1 MIGIVGGGLTGLALA
16 YELGKRGIDHTVLE
30 AADRPGG
37 VIRSARID
45 GRVLDFGP
53 QRGRMTPRLAA
64 LVSALRIEREVLYA
78 PEGLPL
84 YIYSDGALREA
95 GFSAAAL
102 LRGRLLSWEGKLRL
116 LGEPLTAAPRK
127 EERVA
132 TLLRRKLGRE
142 AYERFAGPLYGGLY
156 ASDPADM
163 VVGLSLAPLLRDLG
177 VGRSLLLP
185 LLRRRQ
191 TVSSPAFSF
200 RDGMQSLPDALYTHT
215 SRSVRLGAPAH
226 GLRRCPAG
234 WVLEFENGTL
244 EAESVVLT
252 CEAPAAA
259 QILEPTAPELAARLR
274 RLVYN
279 PLAIIHLYAPDAR
292 LRGLGYQVAL
302 DEKLATLGVTWND
315 CLFRREGVF
324 TAFLGGARNR
334 GVVDEPDERLG
345 ERAVREFTRVTR
357 RDAEVLAVSRAAMPA
372 WDASWHALEGFGV
385 PEGIRVAASWRSRP
399 GIPSRL
405 AEAAALAEAL
415 ARAYVSRS

>member
-1 MIGIVGGGLTGLALA
+1 
-16 YELGKRGIDHTVLE
+16 
-30 AADRPGG
+30 
-37 VIRSARID
+37 
-45 GRVLDFGP
+45 
-53 QRGRMTPRLAA
+53 
-64 LVSALRIEREVLYA
+64 
-78 PEGLPL
+78 
-84 YIYSDGALREA
+84 
-95 GFSAAAL
+95 
-102 LRGRLLSWEGKLRL
+102 
-116 LGEPLTAAPRK
+116 
-127 EERVA
+127 
-132 TLLRRKLGRE
+132 
-142 AYERFAGPLYGGLY
+142 
-156 ASDPADM
+156 
-163 VVGLSLAPLLRDLG
+163 
-177 VGRSLLLP
+177 
-185 LLRRRQ
+185 
-191 TVSSPAFSF
+191 
-200 RDGMQSLPDALYTHT
+200 
-215 SRSVRLGAPAH
+215 
-226 GLRRCPAG
+226 
-234 WVLEFENGTL
+234 
-244 EAESVVLT
+244 
-252 CEAPAAA
+252 
-259 QILEPTAPELAARLR
+259 LAARLR

-405 AEAAALAEAL
+405 AEAAALAEEL